1 MKLELR
7 SPTEPEFQHICNYIH
22 DFQLD
27 DRELYKEQFTGA
39 YKDNKLVGFGRLKKH
54 EDCTELC
61 SLGVITPL
69 RGQGI
74 GKAIV
79 KELIKQT
86 SDKLFLAC
94 IIPEFFQPF
103 GFETVSEIPPSI
115 INKLNYCS
123 QELVVPEKY
132 VAMMLKK
139 QSV

>member
-1 MKLELR
+1 
-7 SPTEPEFQHICNYIH
+7 
-22 DFQLD
+22 
-27 DRELYKEQFTGA
+27 
-39 YKDNKLVGFGRLKKH
+39 
-54 EDCTELC
+54 
-61 SLGVITPL
+61 L

-94 IIPEFFQPF
+94 IIPEFFHPF

-115 INKLNYCS
+115 ISKLNYCS

-132 VAMMLKK
+132 VAMLLKK
-139 QSV
+139 